1 MTAQRRTETTHSKTT
16 ARRRAGTAA
25 SGRRSRPIP
34 RRGTA
39 GPLLFGAAVAAVLVA
54 ALAAGSLS
62 AYAAGPGQGAG
73 GEGQYST
80 AANATGD
87 EAYPTVA
94 APPVHESV
102 CGLAYGGHPDGAPAA
117 PSPAQIANMTSRIDA
132 LYAEYDAILAEYGF
146 VYREPANLTGAQ
158 MDRIEAE
165 MSGVMARYD
174 GMLDEIE
181 ALAMRP
187 YAAMPG
193 FPFDGLFGPHATL
206 TAVYQLIG
214 DEHDD
219 ILRRHGFVIAT
230 PQLSDADERRLSER
244 IDAVMDKMDR
254 VYEEYCMDGG
264 GPMPAD
270 PDADSGDEP
279 PAPAGADGG
288 GTAGHAHGASAYGLA
303 PAASPLY
310 AEVDAILAEY
320 GFVYSEPAN
329 LTAAQLDEIDA
340 RTVRLLDRHSDAVE
354 GLAARLAPML
364 ANGSITVA
372 GAFSEDMRLAERANA
387 EYSAMLAEFGYV
399 IVTPDLSAK
408 DREAMDKRLAAA
420 YARIDSAL
428 KGAHTAHGEGSGDA
442 GGADAGGDGDDAG
455 QAGAA
460 STGGSDPSGPP
471 ASPPSSGD
479 NTVYDA
485 FNEEE
490 RRAAQSG
497 AEHEAPA
504 AGYDYLTA
512 TSDPSSGDG
521 TLVSVDLAD
530 IYGGIDAALG
540 GDYSE
545 TYGSTADDG
554 GGGGEAAAAY
564 DGGGGNSDEDAAATA
579 HRSP

>member
-34 RRGTA
+34 RRGAA
-39 GPLLFGAAVAAVLVA
+39 GPLVLGAAVAAVLVA

-62 AYAAGPGQGAG
+62 AYAAGPEQGAG
-73 GEGQYST
+73 GEGHGST

-87 EAYPTVA
+87 AAYPTVA
-94 APPVHESV
+94 APSVHESV

-117 PSPAQIANMTSRIDA
+117 PSPAQVANMTSRIDA

-158 MDRIEAE
+158 MDGIEAE
-165 MSGVMARYD
+165 MSGVMEKYD
-174 GMLDEIE
+174 GMLAEVE
-181 ALAMRP
+181 ALAAP
-187 YAAMPG
+187 SDAVLQG

-206 TAVYQLIG
+206 AAVYQLIG

-219 ILRRHGFVIAT
+219 ILRRHGFVIAA

-244 IDAVMDKMDR
+244 LDAVMDKMDR
-254 VYEEYCMDGG
+254 VYEEYCMDG
-264 GPMPAD
+264 
-270 PDADSGDEP
+270 P
-279 PAPAGADGG
+279 PAPAGADDGG
-288 GTAGHAHGASAYGLA
+288 DAGHAHGASLYGPA
-303 PAASPLY
+303 PAADPLY

-320 GFVYSEPAN
+320 GFVYREPAN
-329 LTAAQLDEIDA
+329 LTAAQLEQIDA
-340 RTVRLLDRHSDAVE
+340 RTARLLDRHSDAVE

-372 GAFSEDMRLAERANA
+372 GAFSEDKRLAERANA

-408 DREAMDKRLAAA
+408 DREAMEKRLAAA

-428 KGAHTAHGEGSGDA
+428 KGAYSAHGEGGGGA
-442 GGADAGGDGDDAG
+442 GSADAGGSSGGDGAG
-455 QAGAA
+455 QAGATSA
-460 STGGSDPSGPP
+460 GGSDPSGPP
-471 ASPPSSGD
+471 AGPPDGGD

-490 RRAAQSG
+490 RRAAQAG

-530 IYGGIDAALG
+530 IYGSIDAALE

-545 TYGSTADDG
+545 TYGSTADG
-554 GGGGEAAAAY
+554 GSGGEAAAAD

-579 HRSP
+579 THRSP